1 MSVPPGIFVGPEY
14 TIMGQRLMTPLDY
27 VAILTGAPPPPNE
40 PDPQYLPIPTPVY
53 VPPQTL
59 DTSMVPGLG
68 GGPTLPPPIA
78 PPAPPGFS
86 GGMGGMMAPEGGAFG

>member
-1 MSVPPGIFVGPEY
+1 
-14 TIMGQRLMTPLDY
+14 MGQKLMTPLDY
-27 VAILTGAPPPPNE
+27 VAILTGAPPPPQE
-40 PDPQYLPIPTPVY
+40 PDVQYQPIPTPVWMPNPMA
-53 VPPQTL
+53 V

-86 GGMGGMMAPEGGAFG
+86 GMGGMMSPEGGAFG